1 MSAQMDRLEAA
12 SDKAVDRMFRAS
24 AAVEKAARSVDGFTP
39 GGRTGYDTAILS
51 GIRRKHNAKADTRRY
66 NAYDREAAA
75 YRELY
80 AAKSAMHT
88 ATIRVA
94 TLAEKEAAADLVV
107 PADARLVRDS
117 LGWHRVIRVNA
128 KSVSVETGYSWTD
141 RIPMSN
147 VLEARS

>member
-1 MSAQMDRLEAA
+1 MDRLEAA
-12 SDKAVDRMFRAS
+12 RDKAVRRVARAQI
-24 AAVEKAARSVDGFTP
+24 AVGKADRSVDAVTP
-39 GGRTGYDTAILS
+39 GGRTGYDPAILS
-51 GIRRKHNAKADTRRY
+51 GIRRKPNHKADTRRY

-80 AAKSAMHT
+80 AATDSLH
-88 ATIRVA
+88 VA
-94 TLAEKEAAADLVV
+94 ESRIAALAEKEAAADLVV

-147 VLEARS
+147 VLETRS

>member
-1 MSAQMDRLEAA
+1 MSAQMERLEAA
-12 SDKAVDRMFRAS
+12 RDKAVRRVARAQV
-24 AAVEKAARSVDGFTP
+24 AVGKADHSVDAVMP

-75 YRELY
+75 HRELD

-107 PADARLVRDS
+107 PTDARLVRDS
-117 LGWHRVIRVNA
+117 YGWHRVIRVNA

-147 VLEARS
+147 VLETRS

>member
-12 SDKAVDRMFRAS
+12 RDKAVDRMFRAS
-24 AAVEKAARSVDGFTP
+24 AAVEKAARSVDAVTP

-80 AAKSAMHT
+80 AATTSLH
-88 ATIRVA
+88 VA
-94 TLAEKEAAADLVV
+94 ESRIAALAEKEAAVGLVV
-107 PADARLVRDS
+107 PTDACLVRDS
-117 LGWHRVIRVNA
+117 YGWHRVIRVNA

-141 RIPMSN
+141 LIPLNSI
-147 VLEARS
+147 LEVR

>member
-12 SDKAVDRMFRAS
+12 RDKAVDRIFRTQV
-24 AAVEKAARSVDGFTP
+24 AAGKAARAVDAVTP

-51 GIRRKHNAKADTRRY
+51 GIRRKHNAKADARRY

-75 YRELY
+75 YAEHA
-80 AAKSAMHT
+80 AAKAAWH
-88 ATIRVA
+88 VA
-94 TLAEKEAAADLVV
+94 ESRIAALAEKEAAADLVV

-147 VLEARS
+147 VLETRS

>member
-1 MSAQMDRLEAA
+1 MTAQMDRLEAA
-12 SDKAVDRMFRAS
+12 RDKAVRRVARAEF
-24 AAVEKAARSVDGFTP
+24 VVGKAAQSVDAVTP

-66 NAYDREAAA
+66 NAYDREARA
-75 YRELY
+75 Y
-80 AAKSAMHT
+80 AALDAARESWH
-88 ATIRVA
+88 VA
-94 TLAEKEAAADLVV
+94 ESRIAALAEREAAADLVV

-117 LGWHRVIRVNA
+117 LGWHRVVRVNT

-141 RIPMSN
+141 RIPLAN

>member
-1 MSAQMDRLEAA
+1 MSARMDRLEAA
-12 SDKAVDRMFRAS
+12 RDKAVRRVARAQI
-24 AAVEKAARSVDGFTP
+24 AVARAARSVDAVTP

-51 GIRRKHNAKADTRRY
+51 GIRRKHNAKADARRY
-66 NAYDREAAA
+66 NAYAREAAA

-94 TLAEKEAAADLVV
+94 TLAEEEAAADLVV

-117 LGWHRVIRVNA
+117 YGWHRVIRVNA

-141 RIPMSN
+141 RIPLAN
-147 VLEARS
+147 VLETRS

>member
-12 SDKAVDRMFRAS
+12 RDKAVRRVARAQV
-24 AAVEKAARSVDGFTP
+24 AVGKADRSVDAVTP
-39 GGRTGYDTAILS
+39 GGRTGYDPAILS
-51 GIRRKHNAKADTRRY
+51 GIRRKPNHKADTRRY

-80 AAKSAMHT
+80 AAT
-88 ATIRVA
+88 ASWRVA
-94 TLAEKEAAADLVV
+94 EFRIAALAEKEAAADLVV
-107 PADARLVRDS
+107 PAGARLVRDS
-117 LGWHRVIRVNA
+117 YGWHRVIRVNA

-141 RIPMSN
+141 RIPLAN

>member
-12 SDKAVDRMFRAS
+12 RDKAVDRMFRAS
-24 AAVEKAARSVDGFTP
+24 AAVGKAARSVDAVTP

-75 YRELY
+75 YAEH
-80 AAKSAMHT
+80 AAAT
-88 ATIRVA
+88 ASWRVA
-94 TLAEKEAAADLVV
+94 ESRIAALAEKEAAVGLVV
-107 PADARLVRDS
+107 PADACLVRDS
-117 LGWHRVIRVNA
+117 YGWHRVIRVNT

-141 RIPMSN
+141 RIPLAN

>member
-24 AAVEKAARSVDGFTP
+24 AAVEKAARSVDAVMP
-39 GGRTGYDTAILS
+39 GGRTGYDPAILS

-75 YRELY
+75 YAEH
-80 AAKSAMHT
+80 AAAT
-88 ATIRVA
+88 AAWRVA
-94 TLAEKEAAADLVV
+94 ESRIAALAEREAAADLVV
-107 PADARLVRDS
+107 PTDARLVRDS

-128 KSVSVETGYSWTD
+128 KSVSVESGYSWTD
-141 RIPMSN
+141 RIPLAN
-147 VLEARS
+147 VLEARP

>member
-1 MSAQMDRLEAA
+1 MDRLEAA
-12 SDKAVDRMFRAS
+12 RDKAVDRMFRAS
-24 AAVEKAARSVDGFTP
+24 AAVEKAARSVDAVTP

-80 AAKSAMHT
+80 AAT
-88 ATIRVA
+88 AAWQVA
-94 TLAEKEAAADLVV
+94 ESRIAALAEKEAAADLVV
-107 PADARLVRDS
+107 PTDACLVRDS
-117 LGWHRVIRVNA
+117 YGWHRVIRVNA
-128 KSVSVETGYSWTD
+128 KSVSVESGYSWTD
-141 RIPMSN
+141 RIPLAN

>member
-12 SDKAVDRMFRAS
+12 RDKAVERVGLAQI
-24 AAVEKAARSVDGFTP
+24 AVEKAARSVDAVTP

-51 GIRRKHNAKADTRRY
+51 GIRRKPNAKADTRRY
-66 NAYDREAAA
+66 NAYALEAAA
-75 YRELY
+75 HRELD

-107 PADARLVRDS
+107 PADACLVRDS
-117 LGWHRVIRVNA
+117 YGWHRVIRVNA
-128 KSVSVETGYSWTD
+128 KSVSVESGYSWTD

-147 VLEARS
+147 VLETRS